1 VKEVLVEK
9 IKTKIVCTIGPS
21 TSSPQMLWHLAKAGM
36 NVARLNLSHNTPA
49 EHTANVH
56 RIRLVARRLKTP
68 IGILFDIPG
77 PKIRVGKLAPD
88 PINLKT
94 GYQVTLTGR
103 QMLGDQ
109 KTIPIS
115 HPRFVRTLNKGD
127 VVFLADGTIRLTVEA
142 VKKNDVFCRIIR
154 GGSLFS
160 RKGVNIPGKKLGLG
174 ALTRRDVSLLRFA
187 LKQGAN
193 FVGLS
198 FTTTSEDVIK
208 ARRIIAQ
215 AKSPAWIIAKIETRE
230 AVQNFNEIVQKADG
244 VMVARGDLGVEM
256 EVEDIPILQKQ
267 IISKANAAGKPV
279 ITATQMLESMV
290 VNPTPTR
297 AEVSD
302 IANAIFDGTDAIML
316 SEETAIGRYPL
327 EAVEVMKKVA
337 AATEA
342 ALPYRNFL
350 EARRPL
356 VEKPQDAIA
365 FSACE
370 AALDLDASC
379 IVANTRTGTTAHRV
393 SKFRSSIPIVALTP
407 SDHVMDRLSLLWG
420 VYPHRVKRLSTTSEI
435 FRAAKTEAMASRI
448 ARSGDRIIVVCG
460 DPSTPGGT
468 TDLLRIQTV

>member
-1 VKEVLVEK
+1 VIAEK

-21 TSSPQMLWHLAKAGM
+21 TSSPQMLLRLAKAGM
-36 NVARLNLSHNTPA
+36 NVARLNLAHDTLA
-49 EHTANVH
+49 EHAANV
-56 RIRLVARRLKTP
+56 RKIRQVARKLQVP
-68 IGILFDIPG
+68 LGILFDIPG

-94 GYQVTLTGR
+94 GYTVTLTGR
-103 QMLGDQ
+103 QVLGDQ

-115 HPRFVRTLNKGD
+115 HPRFVRALNRGD

-142 VKKNDVFCRIIR
+142 VKTNDVLCRVIR

-160 RKGVNIPGKKLGLG
+160 AKGVNIPGKKLGLR
-174 ALTRRDVSLLRFA
+174 ALTPRDVSLLRFA

-198 FTTTSEDVIK
+198 FTTTSEDVVR
-208 ARRIIAQ
+208 ARRIVTEAR
-215 AKSPAWIIAKIETRE
+215 SSAWIIAKIETRE
-230 AVQNFNEIVQKADG
+230 AVQNFDDIVQRADG

-267 IISKANAAGKPV
+267 IISKANGSGKPV

-290 VNPTPTR
+290 TNPTPTR
-297 AEVSD
+297 AEVTD
-302 IANAIFDGTDAIML
+302 IANAIIDGTDAVML

-327 EAVEVMKKVA
+327 EAVEVMKRVA
-337 AATEA
+337 AATEVT
-342 ALPYRNFL
+342 LPYRNFL

-356 VEKPQDAIA
+356 VERTQDAIA

-393 SKFRSSIPIVALTP
+393 SKFRSSIPIIALA
-407 SDHVMDRLSLLWG
+407 SSESIMERLSLLWG
-420 VYPHRVKRLSTTSEI
+420 VYPLRVKRLSTTSEI
-435 FRAAKTEAMASRI
+435 FRAATAEAIASKTAH
-448 ARSGDRIIVVCG
+448 SGDRIIVVCG